1 MVSTLRFVTFGAE
14 IPGVRTNEDVSVLQ
28 LYELKTV
35 LSPFLCSCAATP
47 ILS

>member
-1 MVSTLRFVTFGAE
+1 MVSTFKVRD
-14 IPGVRTNEDVSVLQ
+14 IWSRDPGVRTNEDVSVPQ